1 MPRSH
6 GRHRQRRTTEGTT
19 GRHRTSAGQG
29 CPRTWA
35 TALVGAALALA
46 VPAVLAGCG
55 VPAEREPHAIDGPVP
70 EEPAEDPD
78 TGADHPGE
86 DVTVQFLHRQ
96 DGESRLVP
104 VRRTVSR
111 PRTDTG
117 VLEALLLHPPT
128 EGERAVDIT
137 TAIPVATMLADPPER
152 TGGDVL
158 VVDLSSALFDARGGE
173 LRSAYA
179 QIVCT
184 ATRIDGVRAVRF
196 EVEGD
201 ATPALDGRG
210 EATDRPL
217 RCEDYAELAPPVP
230 APAGPGPPAAP
241 AGAPA
246 PPAG

>member
-1 MPRSH
+1 MAAAV
-6 GRHRQRRTTEGTT
+6 
-19 GRHRTSAGQG
+19 AG
-29 CPRTWA
+29 
-35 TALVGAALALA
+35 V
-46 VPAVLAGCG
+46 AVLAGCG
-55 VPAEREPHAIDGPVP
+55 VPAEREPHAIDAPAPEQPGADPHAGTGP
-70 EEPAEDPD
+70 
-78 TGADHPGE
+78 DHPGE
-86 DVTVQFLHRQ
+86 DVTVQFLHRR
-96 DGESRLVP
+96 DGGEARLVP

-128 EGERAVDIT
+128 EGERAIDIT
-137 TAIPVATMLADPPER
+137 TAIPVATTLAGSPER

-196 EVEGD
+196 EVEGH

-217 RCEDYAELAPPVP
+217 RCEDYAGLAPP
-230 APAGPGPPAAP
+230 PG
-241 AGAPA
+241 G
-246 PPAG
+246 